1 MNRPLLRVAL
11 LLAVSGSCLAQNS
24 VPATKIEPPAKAEE
38 PKRLVKVEGVKIESD
53 GVALYDA
60 ARDAAKKVKDLSC
73 MITTSFDSQKP
84 VEGEIVVV
92 FKDGAAGLPIGNYSL
107 KGAMGDKKLT
117 AVFDGKVL
125 RTVNHVEKQLV
136 EMPAQNGVAFPRD
149 ESGMLIPNW
158 YIEARMPEQPGV
170 SVRSIMKGER
180 QAVDGVDCDTVI
192 RTRVMER
199 GDTKYISAETLVLG
213 VADHLPRRIEM
224 IVTQEG
230 GEEPG
235 EKMRSVTTFRDVK
248 IDSAPAE
255 SVFALAAPEGYKTKT
270 MTAEELANDEPK
282 LAAKAGDTA
291 KDFALKDADGKVWK
305 LADFKGRVLLMDF
318 WATWCGPCKAA
329 MPKIQALHEKYKDK
343 KVTIAGVNTW
353 ERGKDRDSKAL
364 KYMADQKYTYTSL
377 LGGDDLASSYN
388 VPGIPTLILVDGE
401 GKILFTTVGV
411 SDEAEKQIEELI
423 EKELAKGK

>member
-1 MNRPLLRVAL
+1 MNRPLLCVAL
-11 LLAVSGSCLAQNS
+11 LLGVSGSCLAQNS

-38 PKRLVKVEGVKIESD
+38 TKKIEGD

-60 ARDAAKKVKDLSC
+60 ARDAAKKVKDPSC
-73 MITTSFDSQKP
+73 KITSSYDGQKP

-107 KGAMGDKKLT
+107 KGAMGDKKLA

-125 RTVNHVEKQLV
+125 RTIDHVEKQLV

-149 ESGMLIPNW
+149 ESGMLVPNW
-158 YIEARMPEQPGV
+158 YLEARMPEQPGV
-170 SVRSIMKGER
+170 SVRSIVKGER
-180 QAVDGVDCDTVI
+180 QAVDGVDCDTVV
-192 RTRVMER
+192 RTRVMEQ
-199 GDTKYISAETLVLG
+199 GDTKYILAETLVLG
-213 VADHLPRRIEM
+213 VADHLPRRVEM

-248 IDSAPAE
+248 IDSAPAD

-270 MTAEELANDEPK
+270 MTAEDLANAEPK
-282 LAAKAGDTA
+282 LAARAGDAA

-353 ERGKDRDSKAL
+353 ERGKDEKAV
-364 KYMADQKYTYTSL
+364 KYMQDQKYTYTCL